1 MANENEIEV
10 KAAPEKQNVLI
21 LNPEAEAQGLS
32 SLSQNTIARIVLKTT
47 LAVEGVAR
55 FAPKGAGD
63 IFSIFSSKAFDSSMG
78 IEFADGKIN
87 LTLALFLY
95 YGVEI
100 PKVIAE
106 VRSKLIDALTSM
118 TGAQIGKISILIKD
132 LVEPE
137 EPEAAEEA
145 SDVVLDSEVE
155 K

>member
-10 KAAPEKQNVLI
+10 KAATEKQNVLI
-21 LNPEAEAQGLS
+21 LNPEAEAQGFS
-32 SLSQNTIARIVLKTT
+32 TLSQNTIARIVMKTT

-63 IFSIFSSKAFDSSMG
+63 IFSIFSGKAFDSSMG

-87 LTLALFLY
+87 LSLALFLY

-100 PKVIAE
+100 PNVIDD
-106 VRSKLIDALTSM
+106 VRAKLLEALSTM
-118 TGAQIGKISILIKD
+118 TGAQVGKISILVKD

-137 EPEAAEEA
+137 EAEPAESAEGVVVEA
-145 SDVVLDSEVE
+145 DVE